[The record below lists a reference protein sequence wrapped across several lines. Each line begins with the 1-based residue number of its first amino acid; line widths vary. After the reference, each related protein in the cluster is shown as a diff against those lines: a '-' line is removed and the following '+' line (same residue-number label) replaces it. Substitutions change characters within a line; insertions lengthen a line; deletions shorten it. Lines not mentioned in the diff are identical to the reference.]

1 MSSTKCYFN
10 LLLLKERSLIS
21 RSHKQLKEV
30 SVCNKLVLLI
40 CLIFFQTNLIE
51 AQQQIF
57 NQTQLITDG
66 RVWDVAFED
75 LNKDGSTDMVI
86 ANWFKAP
93 TIYYNDGNSGFQNE
107 KTLACS
113 EVEDGY
119 YIGHS
124 VGVADF
130 NEDENPDIFYVFNGR
145 NNLIY
150 LSDNGEF
157 TKSDTINTNH
167 SDGLY
172 ISLADVDNDNDIDAL
187 ITNYKQANV
196 LWINDG
202 KGNFIKNSADFD
214 SNGYN
219 ADIGDLNKDGNLDV
233 ICSISGNVV
242 VWFNRGNNKY
252 EKSTQIIG
260 YAESFGRVKLADMDN
275 DQDLDIVL
283 ANRKFG
289 GSVWKNDGSGIF
301 SKPIS
306 NLAKSSTMCV
316 GDIDLNGH
324 MDVILGN
331 SIWLNNGNGQF
342 AQHGTLEI
350 EGQILGL
357 WLNDIDNDDDLDL
370 FYATTKVE
378 NGLVLLKNAT
388 KSNL

>member
-1 MSSTKCYFN
+1 MNK
-10 LLLLKERSLIS
+10 LLKIRI
-21 RSHKQLKEV
+21 V
-30 SVCNKLVLLI
+30 F

-75 LNKDGSTDMVI
+75 LNKDGNTDIVI
-86 ANWFKAP
+86 ANWFQAP
-93 TIYYNDGNSGFQNE
+93 TICYNDGIGGFQNI
-107 KTLACS
+107 KTLPCS
-113 EVEDGY
+113 DVEEGY
-119 YIGHS
+119 YIGHG

-130 NEDENPDIFYVFNGR
+130 NNDENPDVFYVFNGR

-150 LSDNGEF
+150 LNDDGKF

-172 ISLADVDNDNDIDAL
+172 ISLADVDSDNDIDAL
-187 ITNYKQANV
+187 VTNYKQPSV
-196 LWINDG
+196 LWANDG
-202 KGNFIKNSADFD
+202 AGNFTKNSTDFG

-219 ADIGDLNKDGNLDV
+219 ADIGDLNNDGNLDV
-233 ICSISGNVV
+233 ISSINGNVV
-242 VWFNRGNNKY
+242 VWFNRGDNKY
-252 EKSTQIIG
+252 EKSTQTIG

-289 GSVWKNDGSGIF
+289 GSVWTNDGSGVF
-301 SKPIS
+301 AKPLS
-306 NLAKSSTMCV
+306 NLTKSSIMCV
-316 GDIDLNGH
+316 GDIDLDGQI
-324 MDVILGN
+324 DVIFGN